1 MKRLIGRANYCGA
14 GCLPVLS
21 GGKPSSDALV
31 TDTENEA
38 AFHRVRIA
46 AFTTTERALI
56 RLAYASGSARGLYD
70 GPLIASALTCYA
82 LRFVEL
88 TAALVPVYAPHLCG
102 IY

>member
-1 MKRLIGRANYCGA
+1 MVVVPGASRCCLAANHPAMSHRYG
-14 GCLPVLS
+14 
-21 GGKPSSDALV
+21 
-31 TDTENEA
+31 ENDL